1 MPELLPGLDAA
12 LEAINCGDVGP
23 TVALLDDAVV
33 WRARPQ
39 GHLWWKHTPSCSGP
53 DEARANL
60 EVQAAKGTRSG
71 PRRFALEQVA
81 QVGDRLVIAGRWTAQ
96 GGSRPEA
103 RRFFQVLTVR
113 DGKIVDIQGCNS
125 RRVALAHARSS

>member
-1 MPELLPGLDAA
+1 MAELLPGLDAA
-12 LEAINCGDVGP
+12 LDAMNRGDVEP
-23 TVALLDDAVV
+23 TVALLDEAVV

-39 GHLWWKHTPSCSGP
+39 GHLWWKHMASCSGP

-60 EVQAAKGTRSG
+60 ERQAAKGARGG
-71 PRRFALEQVA
+71 PREFALEQVE
-81 QVGDRLVIAGRWTAQ
+81 QVGDRVVIAGRWSAQ
-96 GGSRPEA
+96 DGHQSRA

-125 RRVALAHARSS
+125 RRAARAYARGS